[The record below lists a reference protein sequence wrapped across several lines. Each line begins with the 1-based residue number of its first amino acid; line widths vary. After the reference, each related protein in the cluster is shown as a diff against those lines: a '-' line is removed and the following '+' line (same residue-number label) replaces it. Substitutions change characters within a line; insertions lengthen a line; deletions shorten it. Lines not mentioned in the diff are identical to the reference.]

1 MKLIRFQIYIINRKE
16 IKMSNCTVVIDRK
29 NLYSKDYSKI
39 KYTNKEVSQNVKISE
54 SLVNVFIHMIKKSN

>member
-1 MKLIRFQIYIINRKE
+1 
-16 IKMSNCTVVIDRK
+16 MSNCTVVIDRK